1 MSADN
6 GSVKKNRLLKR
17 IELFEAVGVATIED
31 LLYYLPHSYSSRD
44 SLQSIATL
52 YSNQRFKHLADSSA
66 LSSSH
71 STNNQTV
78 VQGVIA
84 KKKEQVV
91 GKNKTMLVFSVT
103 DGSGYSV
110 DLIFWN
116 RIEYYKKAFAEGQ
129 KILIIGKLTIDKRF
143 HQIQFTH
150 PEIEKVESDQELYDK
165 NALLP
170 NYSLSMVMRQVGMTM
185 RTVRAIIEETI
196 TFSIE
201 AENDT
206 IPEYIQAQW
215 ELLPQKKVW
224 QYIHTPTTFAD
235 VELGFRSLK
244 FDEIFYFE
252 LMIALRK
259 RLDTKQSIGRILNP
273 KSSTARSVVSSL
285 PFELTPS
292 QRKVINEIIADMGT
306 GMPMNRLLQG
316 DVGSGKTI
324 VALLCI
330 LCVLDNG
337 YQAMFMAPTEILAEQ
352 QYHYFEKYC
361 SQFRVN
367 VALLTGSSKTKKRK
381 EIQELFSTGKPA
393 ILIGTHA
400 LFEVDYTFPNVG
412 LLVIDEQ
419 HRFGV
424 EQRATLRQKCMI
436 FENNKQ
442 ILPHMLVMSATPIP
456 RTLSLTVFG
465 DLDVSILQS
474 PPRNRK
480 PIVTKVVYESN
491 LQFSYE
497 FIRSE
502 IAKGRQ
508 AYIVFPLVEKSEK
521 IRAKSVEEYFELLQ
535 ETEFSGFRCGLLH
548 GQMKW
553 DLKEATMKQFAANE
567 YDILVCTTVVEVGI
581 DVPNASVMLIN
592 NAERFGLSQ
601 LHQLRGRVG
610 RGSEQSYCFLAT
622 KDISYSSNL
631 TELEFSSK
639 KSLEI
644 RLEAMVETTDGFK
657 ISEIDLE
664 LRGPGDILGT
674 RQSGSPHFRVTDLV
688 KDVHYIE
695 IVRNFAFSLLE
706 NDPHLRKPEHFMIRK
721 ELQLRFGKDTFIDV
735 A

>member
-1 MSADN
+1 MKSES
-6 GSVKKNRLLKR
+6 GSSKKNRLLKR
-17 IELFEAVGVATIED
+17 IELFDAVGVKTIED

-44 SLQSIATL
+44 SLQSIASF
-52 YSNQRFKHLADSSA
+52 YAKERFKSYESSQ
-66 LSSSH
+66 
-71 STNNQTV
+71 STSQSFQTQAV
-78 VQGVIA
+78 LQGKIA
-84 KKKEQVV
+84 KKKESIV
-91 GKNKTMLVFSVT
+91 GKNKSMLVFT
-103 DGSGYSV
+103 IADGSGYTV

-116 RIEYYKKAFAEGQ
+116 RLEYYKKVYSEGQ
-129 KILIIGKLTIDKRF
+129 TILIIGKPTFDKRF

-150 PEIEKVESDQELYDK
+150 PEIEKVESDQELYAK

-170 NYSLSMVMRQVGMTM
+170 NYSLSMVMRQIGMTM
-185 RTVRAIIEETI
+185 RTVRSIIEETVSY
-196 TFSIE
+196 SIE
-201 AENDT
+201 AEKET
-206 IPEYIQAQW
+206 IPEYIQVLW

-224 QYIHTPTTFAD
+224 QNIHIPSSFSD
-235 VELGFRSLK
+235 VELGFRSIK
-244 FDEIFYFE
+244 FEEIFYFE

-259 RLDTKQSIGRILNP
+259 RLVTKESFGRIINP
-273 KSSTARSVVSSL
+273 KSPTARTVVNSL
-285 PFELTPS
+285 PFELTSS
-292 QRKVINEIIADMGT
+292 QKKVLNEIVADLGT
-306 GMPMNRLLQG
+306 GHPMNRLLQG

-337 YQAMFMAPTEILAEQ
+337 CQSIFMAPTEILAEQ

-361 SQFRVN
+361 SQYGVT
-367 VALLTGSSKTKKRK
+367 VALLTGSSKSKKRK
-381 EIQELFSTGKPA
+381 EIQDLFSSGTPA

-400 LFEVDYTFPNVG
+400 LFEVEYTFPNVG
-412 LLVIDEQ
+412 LIVIDEQ

-424 EQRATLRQKCMI
+424 EQRATLRQKCLVVDGKKNI
-436 FENNKQ
+436 V
-442 ILPHMLVMSATPIP
+442 PHMLVMSATPIP

-465 DLDVSILQS
+465 DLDVSILQN

-480 PIVTKVVYESN
+480 PIVTKIVYESN

-497 FIRSE
+497 FIRAE

-521 IRAKSVEEYFELLQ
+521 IRAKSVEEYYELLQ
-535 ETEFSGFRCGLLH
+535 ETEFSDLRCGLLH

-553 DLKEATMKQFAANE
+553 NEKEATMKAFAANE

-622 KDISYSSNL
+622 KDISYATNM
-631 TELEFSSK
+631 TEMEFSAK

-644 RLEAMVETTDGFK
+644 RLEAMVDTTDGFK

-674 RQSGSPHFRVTDLV
+674 RQSGSPHFRITDLV
-688 KDVHYIE
+688 KDVQYIE
-695 IVRNFAFSLLE
+695 TVRNFAFTLLE
-706 NDPHLRKPEHFMIRK
+706 NDPHLRKPEHEIIRK